1 MVMNWSEGHI
11 WRVVFSRRD
20 LPERFEFKFVICEHK
35 TKNVSC
41 WEGKGNRKFN
51 LPEFLAT
58 FSQPSVLEA
67 LRDGGSADGVVNL
80 TFPDSKDMVS
90 YIKAQRLMSLFCPW
104 RSI

>member
-1 MVMNWSEGHI
+1 MVMNWSEGLI
-11 WRVVFSRRD
+11 WRVLLSRRD
-20 LPERFEFKFVICEHK
+20 LPERFEYKFVICEHK

-90 YIKAQRLMSLFCPW
+90 YIKTQRLMSLFCPW
-104 RSI
+104 RSS

>member
-1 MVMNWSEGHI
+1 MVLN
-11 WRVVFSRRD
+11 RRE
-20 LPERFEFKFVICEHK
+20 LPERFEYKFVICEHK

-51 LPEFLAT
+51 LPEFVAT
-58 FSQPSVLEA
+58 FSQPLVLEA

-90 YIKAQRLMSLFCPW
+90 YIKA
-104 RSI
+104 